1 MEIKNLFKMQLNERT
16 VAVNE
21 YGTNLIKNKYDPLA
35 VIEAKVA
42 MSQGKTKRDA
52 CHTMKEVE
60 KEATDITEQS
70 TAT

>member
-1 MEIKNLFKMQLNERT
+1 M
-16 VAVNE
+16 NE

-60 KEATDITEQS
+60 KEATDITEQP
-70 TAT
+70 T

>member
-21 YGTNLIKNKYDPLA
+21 YGTNLIKNKDPLA

-42 MSQGKTKRDA
+42 MSQGKTKCDA

-60 KEATDITEQS
+60 KEATDITEQP
-70 TAT
+70 T

>member
-16 VAVNE
+16 VVVNE
-21 YGTNLIKNKYDPLA
+21 YGTNLIKNKDPLA

-42 MSQGKTKRDA
+42 MSQGKTKCDA

-60 KEATDITEQS
+60 KEATDITEQP
-70 TAT
+70 T

>member
-1 MEIKNLFKMQLNERT
+1 MQLNERT

-21 YGTNLIKNKYDPLA
+21 YGTNLIKNKDPLA

-42 MSQGKTKRDA
+42 MSQGKTKCDA

-60 KEATDITEQS
+60 KEATDITEQP
-70 TAT
+70 T

>member
-21 YGTNLIKNKYDPLA
+21 YGTNLIKNKDPLA

-42 MSQGKTKRDA
+42 MSQGKTKCDA